1 MDEINN
7 VENQELEEVKNEGCE
22 IVIGDE
28 TEEYT
33 PSVIES
39 VATLAVL
46 AIPLGVSYVAGVIT
60 AEPVKKTVAQIKE
73 KHQIRKEARKAK
85 IEELKAKRVRTKITE
100 VDDEEENN

>member
-85 IEELKAKRVRTKITE
+85 IEELKAKRVRAKITE

>member
-7 VENQELEEVKNEGCE
+7 VENQELEEVKNEDCE

-33 PSVIES
+33 PSAIES
-39 VATLAVL
+39 IATLAVL

-60 AEPVKKTVAQIKE
+60 AEPVKKTVARIKE

-85 IEELKAKRVRTKITE
+85 IEELKAKRVRAKITE

>member
-28 TEEYT
+28 TEEYA

-85 IEELKAKRVRTKITE
+85 IEELKAKRARAKITE